1 MKFEEF
7 HENQL
12 NLGKMRKGRPGGP
25 RGGPRGS
32 PKGTPFIITP
42 CMNTMSVLKIAW
54 FFCMFPDISGF
65 RGPPLGAQNGSP
77 PGPPWGL
84 PGGPGIV
91 KIVKID
97 KFCEC

>member
-12 NLGKMRKGRPGGP
+12 NLGKMRKGRPGA
-25 RGGPRGS
+25 PRGS
-32 PKGTPFIITP
+32 PRGSPTGIPFIIIP
-42 CMNTMSVLKIAW
+42 CVDLMSVLKIAW
-54 FFCMFPDISGF
+54 FFVCFLTFPDSG
-65 RGPPLGAQNGSP
+65 GPPLGAQNGSP

-91 KIVKID
+91 KIVKIAN
-97 KFCEC
+97 FCEF